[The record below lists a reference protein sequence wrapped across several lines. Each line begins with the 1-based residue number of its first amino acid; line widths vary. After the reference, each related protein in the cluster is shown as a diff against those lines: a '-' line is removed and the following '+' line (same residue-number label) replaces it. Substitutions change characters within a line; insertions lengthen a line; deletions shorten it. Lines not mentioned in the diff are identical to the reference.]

1 MGEYGEMDK
10 KREGV
15 KQRKAEGG
23 RESQTQPNECLF
35 VTVGKCGT
43 GRGKVCSVT
52 RKTARQHFER

>member
-23 RESQTQPNECLF
+23 RESQTQPKNVCLLPWENA
-35 VTVGKCGT
+35 V
-43 GRGKVCSVT
+43 RG
-52 RKTARQHFER
+52 AERCAL